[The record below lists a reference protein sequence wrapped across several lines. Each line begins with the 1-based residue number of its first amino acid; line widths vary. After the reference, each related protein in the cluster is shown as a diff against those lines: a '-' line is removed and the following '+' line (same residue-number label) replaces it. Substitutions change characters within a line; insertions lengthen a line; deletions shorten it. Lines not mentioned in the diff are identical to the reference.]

1 MKLFTHLNFPGTCAE
16 AFQYYEQ
23 HLGGKILAMMKQGE
37 APGANPKSA
46 DNNASVIHA
55 RMMIGKTVLIGN
67 DVPPDIFQPMRSVY
81 LYLAVDSAEEAER
94 VYGLLAPEGEVFSP
108 LQETY
113 FASRF
118 SQFRDRFGT
127 SWSLIHERPMP

>member
-1 MKLFTHLNFPGTCAE
+1 MKLFTQLNFPGTCAE

-23 HLGGKILAMMKQGE
+23 HIGGRMLAMMKRSE
-37 APGANPKSA
+37 APDANPSA
-46 DNNASVIHA
+46 ADGKDPVIHA
-55 RMMIGKTVLIGN
+55 RMIIGQTVLIGN

-94 VYGLLAPEGEVFSP
+94 VYGLLASEGDVYLP
-108 LQETY
+108 LQETF

>member
-1 MKLFTHLNFPGTCAE
+1 MKLFTHLNFRGNCAE

-23 HLGGKILAMMKQGE
+23 HLNGRMLAMVKRSE
-37 APGANPKSA
+37 APEADQDSA
-46 DNNASVIHA
+46 AGNDPVIHA
-55 RMMIGKTVLIGN
+55 RMMIGQTVLIGN
-67 DVPPDIFQPMRSVY
+67 DVPPDRFQPMRSVY

-94 VYGLLAPEGEVFSP
+94 VYSLLAPEGQVFSP
-108 LQETY
+108 LQETF

-127 SWSLIHERPMP
+127 SWTLIHERPMP

>member
-1 MKLFTHLNFPGTCAE
+1 MKLLTHLNFPGTCAE
-16 AFQYYEQ
+16 AFHYYEQ
-23 HLGGKILAMMKQGE
+23 HLGGKMLAMVKQSQ
-37 APGANPKSA
+37 APGARPASA
-46 DNNASVIHA
+46 GVNDPVIHA
-55 RMMIGKTVLIGN
+55 RMLIGQTVLIGN

-94 VYGLLAPEGEVFSP
+94 VYGLLASEGQVYSP
-108 LQETY
+108 LQETS

-127 SWSLIHERPMP
+127 SWSLIHERPMS